1 MLIQHELAMRDL
13 LFISHANPEDN
24 EFTLW
29 LALQLAKEGYKVWC
43 DLTGFLGGED
53 TWRDIDKL
61 IREKTAKFLYVLSR
75 TSNVKIGSLKELQV
89 AENIARDNELLDFII
104 PLHIDDLPHR
114 EINIQLARLNAISF
128 DKGWPNGLK
137 SLLEKLE
144 KDNTAKN
151 PEITPEIVTSWWRN
165 HFSADQGIIDE
176 PEDYLSNWFL
186 IQNMPTE
193 IFFHVLRRTS
203 IGKLGLPNEPPYPAF
218 HEGEFLISF
227 AAAEDFQG
235 FLGDA
240 LIIERSIRFLVTEF
254 VQGTCEDQ
262 IVERAEARNFVF
274 RLLRIAW
281 ENLLKQRRL
290 PIYDLS
296 NAQCAY
302 FKKGFAKDDKAFF
315 NGVDGRRT
323 FRQLVGYETMTRGK
337 RFWHFGIQAKPFL
350 YPYAAI
356 LIKPHVVFSDDG
368 QKIWDSPERMH
379 TARRSQCK
387 DWYNPEWRDRM
398 LAAMSWLADGK
409 ESIKLRLGKTATI
422 DLTTYPLM
430 FKSPVS
436 YMEPQKD
443 APRIDVDYEE
453 EEEGEATVSE
463 GPVDE

>member
-1 MLIQHELAMRDL
+1 MSDL
-13 LFISHANPEDN
+13 LFVSHANPEDN

-61 IREKTAKFLYVLSR
+61 LRDSTVKFLYVLSR
-75 TSNVKIGSLKELQV
+75 SSNQKLGTLKELQV
-89 AENIARDNELLDFII
+89 AENVARDKSVHDFII

-114 EINIQLARLNAISF
+114 EMNIQLARLNAISF
-128 DKGWPNGLK
+128 DNGWANGLK

-144 KDNTAKN
+144 KDNTPKN
-151 PEITPEIVTSWWRN
+151 SEITPEIVTSWWRE
-165 HFSADQGIIDE
+165 HFSAEQGIINQ

-186 IQNMPTE
+186 IQNMPAE

-203 IGKLGLPNEPPYPAF
+203 IGKLGLPDEPPYPAF

-227 AAAEDFQG
+227 AAAEDFQES
-235 FLGDA
+235 LGES
-240 LIIERSIRFLVTEF
+240 LIIERTLRFPLEEF
-254 VQGTCEDQ
+254 VQGDCEDQ
-262 IVERAEARNFVF
+262 IVDRTEARNFVS

-281 ENLLKQRRL
+281 ENLLRERRL

-315 NGVDGRRT
+315 KGVDGKRT

-337 RFWHFGIQAKPFL
+337 RFWHFGIQAKPFR
-350 YPYAAI
+350 YPYVAFV
-356 LIKPHVVFSDDG
+356 IKPHVVFSDDG
-368 QKIWDSPERMH
+368 QNIWDKPERMH

-398 LAAMSWLADGK
+398 LAAMSWLAG
-409 ESIKLRLGKTATI
+409 EQANIKLNMGK
-422 DLTTYPLM
+422 DLTIEVPNYPIM

-436 YMEPQKD
+436 YIEPQKD

-453 EEEGEATVSE
+453 DEEGEINSE
-463 GPVDE
+463 GSEDE

>member
-1 MLIQHELAMRDL
+1 MSDL
-13 LFISHANPEDN
+13 LFVSHANPEDN

-29 LALQLAKEGYKVWC
+29 IALQLAKEGYKVWC

-61 IREKTAKFLYVLSR
+61 LRDRTVKFLYVLSR
-75 TSNVKIGSLKELQV
+75 SSNDKPGALKELQV
-89 AENIARDNELLDFII
+89 AENVAREKGVQDFII

-114 EINIQLARLNAISF
+114 EMNIQLARLNAIPF
-128 DKGWPNGLK
+128 DNGWANGLN

-144 KDNTAKN
+144 KDNTPKN
-151 PEITPEIVTSWWRN
+151 PEITPEIVTSWWRD
-165 HFSADQGIIDE
+165 HFSANQGVVDE

-186 IQNMPTE
+186 IQNMPAE

-203 IGKLGLPNEPPYPAF
+203 IGKLGLPDEPPYPAF

-227 AAAEDFQG
+227 AAAEDFQDS
-235 FLGDA
+235 LGES
-240 LIIERSIRFLVTEF
+240 LIIERTVRFPLAEF
-254 VQGTCEDQ
+254 VQGDCEDQ
-262 IVERAEARNFVF
+262 IVDRTEARNFVS

-281 ENLLKQRRL
+281 ENLLRERRL

-315 NGVDGRRT
+315 KGVDGKRT

-337 RFWHFGIQAKPFL
+337 RFWHFGIQAKPFR
-350 YPYAAI
+350 YPYVAFV
-356 LIKPHVVFSDDG
+356 IKPHVVFSDDG
-368 QKIWDSPERMH
+368 QNIWDSPERMH

-398 LAAMSWLADGK
+398 LAAMSWLAG
-409 ESIKLRLGKTATI
+409 EQGSIKLKLGRDATI
-422 DLTTYPLM
+422 EVPSYPLM

-436 YMEPQKD
+436 YIEPQKD

-453 EEEGEATVSE
+453 DEQGEINSE
-463 GPVDE
+463 GPEDE

>member
-1 MLIQHELAMRDL
+1 MRDL
-13 LFISHANPEDN
+13 LFLSHANPEDN

-29 LALQLAKEGYKVWC
+29 LAMQLAKEGYKVWC

-61 IREKTAKFLYVLSR
+61 IRECTAKFLYVLSR
-75 TSNVKIGSLKELQV
+75 VSNEKPGALKELQV
-89 AENIARDNELLDFII
+89 AENVARDHDFHDFII

-114 EINIQLARLNAISF
+114 KINIQLARLNAIPF
-128 DKGWPNGLK
+128 DDGWAKGMK
-137 SLLEKLE
+137 SLFEKLE
-144 KDNTAKN
+144 RENTPKN
-151 PEITPEIVTSWWRN
+151 PEITPQVVTSWWRE
-165 HFSADQGIIDE
+165 HFSADQGIIHE
-176 PEDYLSNWFL
+176 PEDYLSNWFP
-186 IQNMPTE
+186 IQDMPTE

-203 IGKLGLPNEPPYPAF
+203 IGKLGISDDPPFPAF

-227 AAAEDFQG
+227 AGAEDFRDS
-235 FLGDA
+235 LGE
-240 LIIERSIRFLVTEF
+240 LLTIERTLRFDLNEF

-262 IVERAEARNFVF
+262 IVDRQEARNFVS

-281 ENLLKQRRL
+281 ENLLRERRL

-302 FKKGFAKDDKAFF
+302 FKKGFAKHEKSFF

-337 RFWHFGIQAKPFL
+337 RFWHFGIQAKPLL
-350 YPYAAI
+350 YPYTAFV
-356 LIKPHVVFSDDG
+356 IKPHVVFSDDG
-368 QKIWDSPERMH
+368 QNIWDSPERMH

-398 LAAMSWLADGK
+398 LAAMSQLAGEEGK
-409 ESIKLRLGKTATI
+409 IKLPIGKDAS
-422 DLTTYPLM
+422 LEVPNYPLI

-436 YMEPQKD
+436 YVEPQED
-443 APRIDVDYEE
+443 APRVEVDYEE
-453 EEEGEATVSE
+453 DAEEDAKEDAESQ

>member
-1 MLIQHELAMRDL
+1 MRDL
-13 LFISHANPEDN
+13 LFLSHANPEDN

-53 TWRDIDKL
+53 TWQDIDKV
-61 IREKTAKFLYVLSR
+61 IRESTVKFLYVLSR
-75 TSNVKIGSLKELQV
+75 ASNEKPGSLKELQV
-89 AENIARDNELLDFII
+89 AENIGRDKGFHDFII

-114 EINIQLARLNAISF
+114 ETNIQLARLNAISF
-128 DKGWPNGLK
+128 DEGWANGLK

-151 PEITPEIVTSWWRN
+151 PEITPEIVTSWWRD
-165 HFSADQGIIDE
+165 HFSADQGVVDE

-186 IQNMPTE
+186 IQNMPAE

-203 IGKLGLPNEPPYPAF
+203 IGKLGLADEPPYPAF

-227 AAAEDFQG
+227 AAAEDFQDS
-235 FLGDA
+235 LGES
-240 LIIERSIRFLVTEF
+240 LIIERTLRFPLEEF
-254 VQGTCEDQ
+254 VQGDCEGQ
-262 IVERAEARNFVF
+262 IVDRTEARNFVS

-281 ENLLKQRRL
+281 ENLLKERRL

-302 FKKGFAKDDKAFF
+302 FKKGFTKDDKAFF
-315 NGVDGRRT
+315 KGVDGKRT

-337 RFWHFGIQAKPFL
+337 RFWHFGIQAKPFR
-350 YPYAAI
+350 YPYAAFV
-356 LIKPHVVFSDDG
+356 IKPHVVFSDDG
-368 QKIWDSPERMH
+368 EKIWDSPERMH

-398 LAAMSWLADGK
+398 LAAMSWLAG
-409 ESIKLRLGKTATI
+409 EQGSIKLNLGKDATI
-422 DLTTYPLM
+422 EVPNYPLM

-436 YMEPQKD
+436 YIEPQKD

-453 EEEGEATVSE
+453 DEEREINSE
-463 GPVDE
+463 EPEDE

>member
-1 MLIQHELAMRDL
+1 MRDL

-61 IREKTAKFLYVLSR
+61 IREKTAKFLFVLSR
-75 TSNVKIGSLKELQV
+75 TSNVKSGSLKELQV
-89 AENIARDNELLDFII
+89 AENIARDSGLLDFII

-128 DKGWPNGLK
+128 ENGWANGLK
-137 SLLEKLE
+137 SLLEKLA
-144 KDNTAKN
+144 KDNTSKN
-151 PEITPEIVTSWWRN
+151 AEITPEIVTSWWRN

-186 IQNMPTE
+186 IKNMPAE
-193 IFFHVLRRTS
+193 VFFHVLRRTS
-203 IGKLGLPNEPPYPAF
+203 IGKLGLSNQPPYPAF
-218 HEGEFLISF
+218 YEGEFLISF
-227 AAAEDFQG
+227 AAAEDFRDS
-235 FLGDA
+235 LGDS
-240 LIIERSIRFLVTEF
+240 LIIERTITYPLTEF
-254 VQGTCEDQ
+254 IQGTCEDQ
-262 IVERAEARNFVF
+262 IVDRTEARNCVA

-281 ENLLKQRRL
+281 ENLLKDRRL
-290 PIYDLS
+290 SIYDLS
-296 NAQCAY
+296 NARCAY

-315 NGVDGRRT
+315 KGVDDRRT

-337 RFWHFGIQAKPFL
+337 RFWHFGVQAKPFL
-350 YPYAAI
+350 YPYAAFV
-356 LIKPHVVFSDDG
+356 IKPHVVFSDDG
-368 QKIWDSPERMH
+368 QNIWDSPERMH
-379 TARRSQCK
+379 TARRSHCK

-398 LAAMSWLADGK
+398 LATISWLAGEQD
-409 ESIKLRLGKTATI
+409 EIKLPLGKDVVI
-422 DLTTYPLM
+422 KLPNYPLV

-436 YMEPQKD
+436 YAEPQKD
-443 APRIDVDYEE
+443 APRIDVDFEDDEDEE
-453 EEEGEATVSE
+453 PDTQ